1 MKSIIWFLI
10 NKAMKNI
17 ILVLFLT
24 LSILTSVVLL
34 VLKYTGH
41 LDISFFNAVSFAF
54 IPNLAAFIPNMI
66 SLLFN
71 RFEVFVNIILD
82 LFKK

>member
-1 MKSIIWFLI
+1 
-10 NKAMKNI
+10 MKNI
-17 ILVLFLT
+17 ILISFLT

-41 LDISFFNAVSFAF
+41 LDISFLNAISFAL
-54 IPNLAAFIPNMI
+54 IPNLSAFIPNMI
-66 SLLFN
+66 GLLFN
-71 RFEVFVNIILD
+71 RFEVFANVILD